1 MSPHFV
7 PLANILEQQQI
18 AELEPQRDLSQTI
31 VHVDMDAFYAVGL
44 TGQLGILCFNSGLI
58 RMLNFST
65 ILNSKGSHL
74 A

>member
-1 MSPHFV
+1 MSEH
-7 PLANILEQQQI
+7 QQI
-18 AELEPQRDLSQTI
+18 AELETQRDLSQTI

-44 TGQLGILCFNSGLI
+44 AEQFGVLRFNSGYI

-65 ILNSKGSHL
+65 IPNSKGSHL